1 MYSMKKPKNQLPY
14 SLELTQ
20 RCTASYMLALND
32 TLNVL
37 QGKWKMPVMGA
48 LSVGKKRFSE
58 IEREIPGINPRMLSK
73 ELRELEVNGM
83 VNRTVYDS
91 FPVTIEYSLTPT
103 GISFKRVLDVMV
115 EWGIE
120 HRTAVLAQNA
130 RRKKS
135 AA

>member
-1 MYSMKKPKNQLPY
+1 MKKPKHQLPY

-20 RCTASYMLALND
+20 RCTATYMLALND

-37 QGKWKMPVMGA
+37 QGKWKVPVMGA

-91 FPVTIEYSLTPT
+91 FPVTIEYSLTPS

-115 EWGIE
+115 EWGVE
-120 HRTAVLAQNA
+120 HRTAVLAQNS

>member
-1 MYSMKKPKNQLPY
+1 MKKPKLKLPY
-14 SLELTQ
+14 SLELTK
-20 RCTASYMLALND
+20 RCTTTYMLALND

-37 QGKWKMPVMGA
+37 QGKWKVPVMGA

-120 HRTAVLAQNA
+120 HRTAVLAQNT
-130 RRKKS
+130 RSKKS